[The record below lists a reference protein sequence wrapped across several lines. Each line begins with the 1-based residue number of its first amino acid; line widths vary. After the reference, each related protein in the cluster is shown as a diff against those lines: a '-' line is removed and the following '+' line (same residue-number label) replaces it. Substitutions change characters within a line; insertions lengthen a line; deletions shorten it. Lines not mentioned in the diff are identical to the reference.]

1 MNLPSYLFLVTIEHG
16 YLLVR
21 PEDVQAIFPV
31 DPETQIPLVFS
42 STLDLTQKPLIDS
55 IGNLWIPL
63 EEDCQAP
70 EFIERLADHLH
81 TFPHQLRERIKHYEP
96 NIRTAELALYV
107 HNNNIHEMC
116 RITPISSPC
125 TAPTDN
131 ESASPKSPSY
141 AQSTVGQ

>member
-1 MNLPSYLFLVTIEHG
+1 MNLPSHLFLVTIEHG

-21 PEDVQAIFPV
+21 PEDLQAIFPT

-42 STLDLTQKPLIDS
+42 STLDLTQQPLIDS
-55 IGNLWIPL
+55 IGNQWIAL

-96 NIRTAELALYV
+96 NIRTAELAQFV
-107 HNNNIHEMC
+107 HNNNVNEMC
-116 RITPISSPC
+116 ANLPMS
-125 TAPTDN
+125 
-131 ESASPKSPSY
+131 
-141 AQSTVGQ
+141 